1 MSSATLGPDA
11 ARVGKDEINAARR
24 LAEALD
30 NGGWLRPIA
39 VEDAP
44 LDPGEEAYADLLAH
58 GWRYHAIDAQYDHRT
73 VMFGGPFLFAATAL
87 ASCAANRRRRREA
100 ERLAAPQWRP
110 LGQLRVVVTARRLL
124 VLHQGNWWSVWY
136 TEIEQVRAEA
146 APSAV
151 TLTFR
156 VDAPYQLQVSEARSL
171 ALVIDHLRAPR
182 RRHHLDASRLRE
194 SGTRGLRRRGW

>member
-1 MSSATLGPDA
+1 MSRATLGADP
-11 ARVGKDEINAARR
+11 ARLGMEEIEAARR
-24 LAEALD
+24 LADALD

-58 GWRYHAIDAQYDHRT
+58 GWRYHSIDVQYDHRT

-110 LGQLRVVVTARRLL
+110 LGQLRVVVACGRFL

-136 TEIEQVRAEA
+136 SEIEQVRVEA

-156 VDAPYQLQVSEARSL
+156 VDVPYQLQVSEARSL
-171 ALVIDHLRAPR
+171 ALVIEHLRNR
-182 RRHHLDASRLRE
+182 
-194 SGTRGLRRRGW
+194 

>member
-1 MSSATLGPDA
+1 MSSATIGPDTP
-11 ARVGKDEINAARR
+11 RSDVDEVEGARR
-24 LAEALD
+24 LSDALD

-58 GWRYHAIDAQYDHRT
+58 GWRYHAIDVQYEHRT
-73 VMFGGPFLFAATAL
+73 VMFGGPFLFASTAL

-100 ERLAAPQWRP
+100 ERLAAPQWRH
-110 LGQLRVVVTARRLL
+110 LGPLRVVVTSGRLL

-136 TEIEQVRAEA
+136 SAIEQVRAEA

-151 TLTFR
+151 ILTFR

-171 ALVIDHLRAPR
+171 ALVID
-182 RRHHLDASRLRE
+182 RLRSHDPHSE
-194 SGTRGLRRRGW
+194 PACQTHPSRSAR